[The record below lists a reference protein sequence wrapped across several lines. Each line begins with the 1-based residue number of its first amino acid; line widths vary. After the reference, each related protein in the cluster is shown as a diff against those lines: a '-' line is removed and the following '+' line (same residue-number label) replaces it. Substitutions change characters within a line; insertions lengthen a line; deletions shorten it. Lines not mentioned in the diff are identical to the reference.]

1 MRPVSDDRT
10 ARAVIRDEALRL
22 FADRGPDAVAL
33 RAVAAAAGV
42 SPGLVVHHYGSLE
55 GLRAA
60 VDTYVLDVFD
70 AVLAEALAD
79 AGPDLYDEAATAS
92 IAAALVRHLPPD
104 SPVPGYLRRLLL
116 SDTDAARRLF
126 ERLYRLAGAA
136 LDAMVAA
143 GLAAPGADPAVR
155 VAVLLVNDLALLLLR
170 QRIAE
175 VLGTDPFTAE
185 GMRRWAGEVLAIYG
199 TGLRGEHRP
208 GDPPDARS

>member
-1 MRPVSDDRT
+1 MKPVADDRT

-42 SPGLVVHHYGSLE
+42 SPGLVVHHYGSLD

-79 AGPDLYDEAATAS
+79 AGPELYDEAATAS
-92 IAAALVRHLPPD
+92 IAAALIRHLPPD
-104 SPVPGYLRRLLL
+104 SPVPAYLRRLLL

-126 ERLYRLAGAA
+126 ERLYRLAGAT
-136 LDAMVAA
+136 LDSMVAA

-170 QRIAE
+170 DRIAD
-175 VLGTDPFTAE
+175 VLGTDPFTPE

-199 TGLRGEHRP
+199 TGLRGTP
-208 GDPPDARS
+208 ADG

>member
-1 MRPVSDDRT
+1 
-10 ARAVIRDEALRL
+10 
-22 FADRGPDAVAL
+22 
-33 RAVAAAAGV
+33 VAAAAGV
-42 SPGLVVHHYGSLE
+42 SPGLVVHHYGSLD

-60 VDTYVLDVFD
+60 VDTYVLDLLN

-79 AGPDLYDEAATAS
+79 AGPDLYDAAATAS
-92 IAAALVRHLPPD
+92 IAAALIRHLPPD
-104 SPVPGYLRRLLL
+104 SPVPAYLRRLLL

-136 LDAMVAA
+136 LDSMVAA

-170 QRIAE
+170 ERIAD
-175 VLGTDPFTAE
+175 VLGLDPYSPE

-199 TGLRGEHRP
+199 TGLRSP
-208 GDPPDARS
+208 QQVGDPPARAVNERTGPGSGTGNP